1 MMSAAAIA
9 SLSKSIGARARLTG
23 KKPAWF
29 TADQDTGKEFQ
40 PGGPDGHKNGRQQ
53 FMRLIP
59 NIGDYRPKG
68 FKLVDDMMVDKS
80 GFGSEN
86 EPALTVRQF
95 ALRLQHGKAYAIVE
109 EGQFQVII
117 GVFEPAAVVDGSSV
131 IYRDSTT
138 TVGATIDHRR
148 KLWTIA
154 GMPSLRIK
162 ADAIAAWEA
171 AVAAALIARPPVPGG
186 PLIHGGV
193 NLGGV
198 AA

>member
-9 SLSKSIGARARLTG
+9 SLSKRIGARARLTG

-59 NIGDYRPKG
+59 NIGDFRPKG

-109 EGQFQVII
+109 EGQFQVVI
-117 GVFEPAAVVDGSSV
+117 GVFDHAAVVEG
-131 IYRDSTT
+131 T
-138 TVGATIDHRR
+138 TVTYSDGTSTVLATLSRR
-148 KLWTIA
+148 GKRWLACGVEADT
-154 GMPSLRIK
+154 K
-162 ADAIAAWEA
+162 AEAVEKWEA
-171 AVAAALIARPPVPGG
+171 AVAEALTAKPTVGDS
-186 PLIHGGV
+186 LIHNDV
-193 NLGGV
+193 NLGKV
-198 AA
+198 IL